1 MGVKAVIIGSHFRLC
16 MNSFLIKAFH
26 YLQNSFVGIFNIV
39 YLHRVVSSGDQQA
52 DYRVQR
58 CSSVVRAFAHG
69 ATGRRIDPS

>member
-39 YLHRVVSSGDQQA
+39 VYLHRVVSSGDQHA

-69 ATGRRIDPS
+69 RRIDP